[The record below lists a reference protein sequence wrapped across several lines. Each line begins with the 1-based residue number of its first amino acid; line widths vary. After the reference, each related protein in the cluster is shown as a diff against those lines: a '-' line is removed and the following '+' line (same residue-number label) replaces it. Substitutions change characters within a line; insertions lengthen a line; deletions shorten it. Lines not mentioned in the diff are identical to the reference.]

1 MPFIGRLL
9 PFGIAMTAVASAVA
23 LTAQSTDLF
32 VIDPTDS
39 TITLRVGK
47 TGLFGFAG
55 HDHEIVA
62 PVSEGDIVVDRLD
75 AARSRISLRFDAS
88 ALKVTGKG
96 EPASDVPEVQRVMLG
111 DRVLDAQRYPRIA
124 FTSRVISVTER
135 SPGERMTLQV
145 VGDLTLHGVTR
156 RVTAPVKVQLMADRL
171 RADGTAVVRQTEF
184 NIRPVTAGAGTVRVK
199 NEVDVSFSVAARRR

>member
-1 MPFIGRLL
+1 MTLIGRLL
-9 PFGIAMTAVASAVA
+9 PCGIVIAAVAGAVA
-23 LTAQSTDLF
+23 LTAQTTELF
-32 VIDPTDS
+32 VIDPTGS
-39 TITLRVGK
+39 TITLHVGK
-47 TGLFGFAG
+47 AGMFGFAG

-62 PVSEGDIVVDRLD
+62 PVSDGDIVLDRLD
-75 AARSRISLRFDAS
+75 AARSRISIRFDAS

-111 DRVLDAQRYPRIA
+111 ERVLDAQRYPVIA
-124 FTSRVISVTER
+124 FTSRTISVTQR

-145 VGDLTLHGVTR
+145 AGDLTLHGVTR
-156 RVTAPVKVQLMADRL
+156 RVTVPVSVQVMADRL